1 MPDITGSNLG
11 ETLLGVP
18 REVFERSAFI
28 GQSGLAVDQDA
39 ELERRIAALITTG
52 EEETSFSETYDRLK
66 KQLNRRRHNKTG
78 QIPALELEMDDL
90 RRSLAVLESYTAR
103 VSELQSELEQT
114 AECIAALETA
124 QAQWSQIEQQRKLQ
138 RYAQACQ
145 TANEAARRAAELEQA
160 AGTLPEPGELQRMRM
175 QFDALQTDLFPALK
189 AQQTKAQEAQQA
201 GRAGQGAL
209 RSAPAL
215 PVKDEA
221 LQARAAALSEPSVPS
236 VVPAV
241 LALLAALAGGVFAGV
256 QLSQAFSPLVW
267 VGFGVC
273 AGGSPPPSG
282 CSPAVERRARAA
294 GRRREPRRARPA
306 IEEYLPLRRAM
317 QDAEDAA
324 RRRPLRRRL
333 RAVLPEPARQLLRAL
348 QSYAPDT
355 DNLPAAFTA
364 LDRMQRSLK
373 ELDAAREAAKVAAAQ
388 RELLAEHL
396 PLQAE
401 PLADPIPEP
410 EQSPEE
416 IARQLPTLQASRRE
430 LQSQLDRLLGQIRA
444 IGSPRRAA
452 HAPAGGRDPAHRAAA
467 GIRRHR
473 PRDARRSQRPTPRC
487 RTASP
492 PRSAHGRRRFSPR
505 SPADGTTRCCSA
517 ATSPSP
523 PSPAATP
530 PRAAFSC

>member
-1 MPDITGSNLG
+1 MQIRHMEANFGRLSHAALDLQPGLNVITAPNESGKSTWCSFIRNMLYGLSTRTRGALADKNRYAPWDGSAMQGRMDLRGGGEDYTVLRTTRRANAPMASSPAPIIIRRHPCRISPGSNLG

-28 GQSGLAVDQDA
+28 GQSALPWIRTRSWSGASP
-39 ELERRIAALITTG
+39 ALITTG

-201 GRAGQGAL
+201 AAQAKARCAAHPL
-209 RSAPAL
+209 YPAN
-215 PVKDEA
+215 DEA

-241 LALLAALAGGVFAGV
+241 LALLAVLAGRRVRRSAAVTGL
-256 QLSQAFSPLVW
+256 Q
-267 VGFGVC
+267 
-273 AGGSPPPSG
+273 PPRLG
-282 CSPAVERRARAA
+282 RLRRLCRRNRRRRLAAHPPWKGAARAA
-294 GRRREPRRARPA
+294 DRRREPRRARPA
-306 IEEYLPLRRAM
+306 
-317 QDAEDAA
+317 D
-324 RRRPLRRRL
+324 
-333 RAVLPEPARQLLRAL
+333 
-348 QSYAPDT
+348 
-355 DNLPAAFTA
+355 
-364 LDRMQRSLK
+364 
-373 ELDAAREAAKVAAAQ
+373 
-388 RELLAEHL
+388 
-396 PLQAE
+396 
-401 PLADPIPEP
+401 
-410 EQSPEE
+410 
-416 IARQLPTLQASRRE
+416 
-430 LQSQLDRLLGQIRA
+430 
-444 IGSPRRAA
+444 
-452 HAPAGGRDPAHRAAA
+452 
-467 GIRRHR
+467 
-473 PRDARRSQRPTPRC
+473 
-487 RTASP
+487 
-492 PRSAHGRRRFSPR
+492 
-505 SPADGTTRCCSA
+505 
-517 ATSPSP
+517 
-523 PSPAATP
+523 
-530 PRAAFSC
+530 